1 MKHSNNNDNIRV
13 CICCG
18 KKFYY
23 CNRCGKGDKNT
34 GISTAYD
41 TYECKELVNA
51 LSGYS
56 MNMWGKEKI
65 QDILNV
71 YNITDY
77 TKYKQSIQDKL
88 NELFSAKEPEI
99 KYSPIEVKEEPQ
111 EVNEI
116 QDINES
122 TTEQNENETTKE
134 VRPQR
139 KRKSRRKKVVLSNE
153 IERIQSD
160 EGDNL

>member
-1 MKHSNNNDNIRV
+1 MN
-13 CICCG
+13 
-18 KKFYY
+18 
-23 CNRCGKGDKNT
+23 
-34 GISTAYD
+34 YD
-41 TYECKELVNA
+41 TEECSELVNIISA
-51 LSGYS
+51 YDMKLVTAERV
-56 MNMWGKEKI
+56 K
-65 QDILNV
+65 QILNK

-88 NELFSAKEPEI
+88 NELFPVKEPEI
-99 KYSPIEVKEEPQ
+99 KYSPIKAKEEPQ

-122 TTEQNENETTKE
+122 TTEQNENETPKE

-139 KRKSRRKKVVLSNE
+139 KRKSRKKKVVLSNE